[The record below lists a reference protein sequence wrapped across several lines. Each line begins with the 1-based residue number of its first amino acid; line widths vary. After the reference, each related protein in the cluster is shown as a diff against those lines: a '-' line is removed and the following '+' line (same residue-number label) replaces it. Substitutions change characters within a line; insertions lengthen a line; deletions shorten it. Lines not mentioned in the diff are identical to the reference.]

1 MASTQSLKEY
11 YKYNVFA
18 FLFGFGGSVWG
29 GMTYYI
35 GIPIALLAFLGA
47 SSFQIGL
54 VTAIFWIG
62 FAFPQIWAGYKSE
75 ALTIKKKYIAWV
87 ILISSLGFL
96 VYGLYLLMGGGA
108 NQSFAIWF
116 FLLAFAW
123 AVVVG
128 GMYIPANF
136 SLLFKII
143 PSARL
148 GQLLGIIFGIQFG
161 GIVLSLFAVN
171 KINAAFAEPMNYA
184 VMFILTFVIT
194 VICAVIVLMLG
205 EPEGEKVQG
214 TPSLGA
220 YIGKM
225 IDILKTDKL
234 LVKFLIGKWLMSG
247 TYIMMA
253 FLLIFLIKER
263 GFAGEHGIWFTSF
276 NALGLFI
283 GGFTITKIADVYG
296 PKYMLI
302 TSQVIAAIYTL
313 MAILFP
319 SIGSALAIAIF
330 IITGIA
336 QISDNVGYT
345 NMCLFCCPTEDK
357 STYVAVTNVG
367 IIPVMALAPI
377 IMGLLLDHGVLT
389 YIGAFGIALAMMI
402 ASIIYIAF
410 VVDNPKAYCDMKT
423 AQKSAA

>member
-1 MASTQSLKEY
+1 MANGQSLKEY
-11 YKYNVFA
+11 YKYDVFA
-18 FLFGFGGSVWG
+18 FLFGFGGSIWG
-29 GMTYYI
+29 GMTYYL
-35 GIPIALLAFLGA
+35 GIPVALLAFLGA
-47 SSFQIGL
+47 SSFQVGL
-54 VTAIFWIG
+54 ITAIFWVG

-75 ALTIKKKYIAWV
+75 VLPIKKKYIASV

-96 VYGLYLLMGGGA
+96 VYGIYLVMAGSA
-108 NQSFAIWF
+108 NPSFAIWF

-123 AVVVG
+123 AAILG

-143 PSARL
+143 PSAKL
-148 GQLLGIIFGIQFG
+148 GQLLGIMFAIQFG
-161 GIVLSLFAVN
+161 GIFVSLLAVS
-171 KINAAFAEPMNYA
+171 KINAAFAPPMNFA

-194 VICAVIVLMLG
+194 VVCTVIMLMLG
-205 EPEGEKVQG
+205 EPEGQKVEG
-214 TPSLGA
+214 APSLGA

-225 IDILKTDKL
+225 IDVLKTDKL

-253 FLLIFLIKER
+253 FLLFFLIKER
-263 GFAGEHGIWFTSF
+263 GFAGEHAIWFTSF

-283 GGFTITKIADVYG
+283 GGFTVTKIADIYG

-302 TSQVIAAIYTL
+302 TSQIIAVIYTL

-319 SIGSALAIAIF
+319 SIGAGLAIAIF
-330 IITGIA
+330 IITGIS

-367 IIPVMALAPI
+367 IIPFMALAPI
-377 IMGLLLDHGVLT
+377 IMGLLIDKGILS
-389 YIGAFGIALAMMI
+389 YIGTFVIALILMVA
-402 ASIIYIAF
+402 AIIYLA
-410 VVDNPKAYCDMKT
+410 VVLENPKSYCDMR
-423 AQKSAA
+423 AAMAKK

>member
-1 MASTQSLKEY
+1 MANKESLKEY
-11 YKYNVFA
+11 YKYDVFA
-18 FLFGFGGSVWG
+18 FLLGFGGSVWG
-29 GMTYYI
+29 GMTYYL
-35 GIPIALLAFLGA
+35 GIPVALLAFLGA

-54 VTAIFWIG
+54 ITAIFWVG
-62 FAFPQIWAGYKSE
+62 FAIPQIWAGYQSE
-75 ALTIKKKYIAWV
+75 VLTIKKKYIGTV
-87 ILISSLGFL
+87 LILSSLGFL
-96 VYGLYLLMGGGA
+96 VYGFYLLMTSA
-108 NQSFAIWF
+108 SNPSFAIWF

-123 AVVVG
+123 AAVLG
-128 GMYIPANF
+128 GLYIPANF

-143 PSARL
+143 PSAKL
-148 GQLLGIIFGIQFG
+148 GQLLGIMFAIQFG
-161 GIVLSLFAVN
+161 GIVISLFAVN
-171 KINAAFAEPMNYA
+171 KINAAFAAPMNYA
-184 VMFILTFVIT
+184 VMFILTFIIT
-194 VICAVIVLMLG
+194 IICAAIMFMLG

-225 IDILKTDKL
+225 VDVLKTDKL

-247 TYIMMA
+247 TYVMMA

-283 GGFTITKIADVYG
+283 GGFTVTKIADIYG
-296 PKYMLI
+296 PKQMLI
-302 TSQVIAAIYTL
+302 TSQIIAVIYTL

-319 SIGSALAIAIF
+319 SIGSGLAIAIF

-367 IIPVMALAPI
+367 IIPFMALFPI
-377 IMGLLLDHGVLT
+377 IMGLLIDKGILS
-389 YIGAFGIALAMMI
+389 YIGTFTIALIMMV
-402 ASIIYIAF
+402 AAIIYLA
-410 VVDNPKAYCDMKT
+410 VVLENPKSFRDMKAAM
-423 AQKSAA
+423 AQK